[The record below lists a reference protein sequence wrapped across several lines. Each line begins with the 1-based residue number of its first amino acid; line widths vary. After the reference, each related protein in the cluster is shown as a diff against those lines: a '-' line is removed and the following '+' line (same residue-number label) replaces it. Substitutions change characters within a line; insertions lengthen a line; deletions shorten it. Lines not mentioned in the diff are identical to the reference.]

1 MTMVHLEPGSCLC
14 SLAKMNRSTF
24 LSAASLVLITAV
36 PGVWLACG
44 ASNKPP
50 ESPAG
55 ETTMADGGEAAM
67 ADAAS
72 AASPESSSA
81 PSESASAA
89 PETSAAPAPAPTPL
103 SESDC
108 GKCIDK
114 TCAKSAAACE
124 KNTDCDSTLDSIHS
138 CAADKGALAC
148 VTGATPP
155 TAAKPKK
162 LANSYVTCAK
172 KAVAKACKA
181 KCQ

>member
-1 MTMVHLEPGSCLC
+1 
-14 SLAKMNRSTF
+14 MNRSTF

-72 AASPESSSA
+72 AGPESTSA
-81 PSESASAA
+81 PAESASAA
-89 PETSAAPAPAPTPL
+89 PETSAASAPAPTPL